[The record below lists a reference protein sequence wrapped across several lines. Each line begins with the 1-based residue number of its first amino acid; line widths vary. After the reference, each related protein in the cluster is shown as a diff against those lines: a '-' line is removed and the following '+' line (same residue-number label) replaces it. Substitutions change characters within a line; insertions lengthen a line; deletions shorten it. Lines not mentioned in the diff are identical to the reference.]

1 MNSSSSTITSGK
13 PAPTGATPAATPT
26 AAPVV
31 APTPPG
37 DSKDK
42 DKLLTGYVAGAAMF
56 ALATALQITY
66 IMSFPGTGS
75 KKGDDGEKMPL
86 VLQDDNKTEL
96 TSKEKASLLF
106 AANLFWFLGIVLM
119 ALWSKPSPAYDQH
132 PMIVFAYVVAALG
145 AFMMM
150 MAALVKACGG

>member
-1 MNSSSSTITSGK
+1 MNSSSSTTTSGK

-42 DKLLTGYVAGAAMF
+42 DKLLTGYVAAAAMF

>member
-1 MNSSSSTITSGK
+1 MNSSSSTTTGK
-13 PAPTGATPAATPT
+13 PALTGTAPAAAT
-26 AAPVV
+26 AAPLV
-31 APTPPG
+31 APTPG

-132 PMIVFAYVVAALG
+132 TMIVFAYVVAALG